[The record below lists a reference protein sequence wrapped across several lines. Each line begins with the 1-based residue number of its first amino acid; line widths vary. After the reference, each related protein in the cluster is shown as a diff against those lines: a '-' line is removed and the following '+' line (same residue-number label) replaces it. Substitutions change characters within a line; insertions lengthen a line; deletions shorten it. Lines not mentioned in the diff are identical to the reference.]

1 MIRSRREKPRR
12 MKVKAKW
19 WHWPWFHSTWSK
31 VLLTLGI
38 FASVAISFVLIDT
51 YNQFSRQIDRK
62 ISGEIFLNTAKVY
75 AAPLEVYPGQPIGLS
90 QIREYLDAAGYA
102 PHDQE
107 DPSLGRYRASG
118 EGLEILP
125 GDQAYGGSSTAVRIE
140 FDEDGIESIVS
151 LADKSLLEFYDLEP
165 RLITHLF
172 DKSREKR
179 RLIEYWEIP
188 QVLRDAVL
196 AIEDRRFFSHYGF
209 DPIALIGVALGGFE
223 RGASTITQQLV
234 RSSSFWLTRERRVI
248 RKAKEIYMSTI
259 LETRLSKEQIFTLYS
274 NDIYLGQSGSFSING
289 FGEAAT
295 AYFNKDIKDLTL
307 PEAALLAGLIQS
319 PNRYSPTRRP
329 ERALRRRNVVLMAM
343 LETGS
348 ITSEQYQVA
357 VKAPLEVAP
366 HSVDQNDAPYFVDM
380 LKDRLLK
387 TYSDEELLTKRFK
400 VYTTLDADLQA
411 IAYRVVRDGAEQA
424 DQTRAHRRRRGSKA
438 RWDPVLLSQIRSH
451 FRGPGASLPDRPGF
465 HYRRDSSA
473 GGRPGLWPQP
483 IESRDLRQAATR
495 LHLQALRLRGCDQF
509 GHGTDRTSG
518 HGLDHGGRRQDGL
531 QLQ

>member
-1 MIRSRREKPRR
+1 M
-12 MKVKAKW
+12 
-19 WHWPWFHSTWSK
+19 
-31 VLLTLGI
+31 
-38 FASVAISFVLIDT
+38 
-51 YNQFSRQIDRK
+51 
-62 ISGEIFLNTAKVY
+62 
-75 AAPLEVYPGQPIGLS
+75 
-90 QIREYLDAAGYA
+90 
-102 PHDQE
+102 
-107 DPSLGRYRASG
+107 
-118 EGLEILP
+118 
-125 GDQAYGGSSTAVRIE
+125 
-140 FDEDGIESIVS
+140 
-151 LADKSLLEFYDLEP
+151 
-165 RLITHLF
+165 
-172 DKSREKR
+172 
-179 RLIEYWEIP
+179 
-188 QVLRDAVL
+188 L

-400 VYTTLDADLQA
+400 VYTTLDCRPASHCLP
-411 IAYRVVRDGAEQA
+411 G
-424 DQTRAHRRRRGSKA
+424 RAGRRRPGRSKPGPPEA
-438 RWDPVLLSQIRSH
+438 GAAPRPDGIR
-451 FRGPGASLPDRPGF
+451 PPPPDTKSLPK
-465 HYRRDSSA
+465 
-473 GGRPGLWPQP
+473 
-483 IESRDLRQAATR
+483 T
-495 LHLQALRLRGCDQF
+495 GC
-509 GHGTDRTSG
+509 RSV
-518 HGLDHGGRRQDGL
+518 
-531 QLQ
+531 